1 VTGRPASIVAR
12 VQPTRTGGRVQERGH
27 RTRAAIVE
35 ETVLCVLEEGFV
47 AASAKHIAERA
58 GVTWGVIQYHFG
70 DRNGLL
76 ADVVAYG
83 YENFRVAIGAVSGA
97 ESDSRLRVASVVDAA
112 WTAFSAPES
121 RASLEILIATR
132 SSRGPKQTTELEEMA
147 RDMRSLGAVLV
158 GGSKE
163 AQSLGRTIGEV
174 MWAAL
179 RGLVFAQMITREP
192 IESTDERAILIDLI
206 QSYLEHGPIGDQ
218 QEDD

>member
-1 VTGRPASIVAR
+1 MTGRPPSIVAR
-12 VQPTRTGGRVQERGH
+12 VQPTRTGGRVQERGD
-27 RTRAAIVE
+27 RTRTAIVD
-35 ETVLCVLEEGFV
+35 ETIRCVLEEGFA

-83 YENFRVAIGAVSGA
+83 YENFRVAIEAVGAA
-97 ESDSRLRVASVVDAA
+97 KSDPDRRVASVVDAA
-112 WTAFSAPES
+112 WNAFSAPES

-132 SSRGPKQTTELEEMA
+132 TSRDSAQTTELEEMA
-147 RDMRSLGAVLV
+147 RDMRRLGAVLV
-158 GGSKE
+158 GDGKG
-163 AQSLGRTIGEV
+163 AHSLGRTIGEV

-192 IESTDERAILIDLI
+192 IEFTEERAILIDLI
-206 QSYLEHGPIGDQ
+206 QSYLKHGPNGD
-218 QEDD
+218 D

>member
-1 VTGRPASIVAR
+1 MTGRPPSILAR
-12 VQPTRTGGRVQERGH
+12 VQPTRTGERVQERGD
-27 RTRAAIVE
+27 RTRMAIVE
-35 ETVLCVLEEGFV
+35 ETIRCVLEEGYA

-83 YENFRVAIGAVSGA
+83 YDNFRMAIGAVSAA
-97 ESDSRLRVASVVDAA
+97 ESDSHLRVASVVDAA

-132 SSRGPKQTTELEEMA
+132 SSRGPKQITELEEMA
-147 RDMRSLGAVLV
+147 RDMRRLGAVLV
-158 GGSKE
+158 GDGKGTQ
-163 AQSLGRTIGEV
+163 ALGRVIGEV

-192 IESTDERAILIDLI
+192 IESTQERAILIELI
-206 QSYLEHGPIGDQ
+206 QSYLKHGPNGD
-218 QEDD
+218 D

>member
-1 VTGRPASIVAR
+1 M
-12 VQPTRTGGRVQERGH
+12 
-27 RTRAAIVE
+27 AIVE
-35 ETVLCVLEEGFV
+35 ETIRCVLEEGFA

-83 YENFRVAIGAVSGA
+83 YENFRVAIEAVSAA
-97 ESDSRLRVASVVDAA
+97 ESDSHLRVASVVDAA

-132 SSRGPKQTTELEEMA
+132 SSRGPKQITELEEMA
-147 RDMRSLGAVLV
+147 RDMRRLGAVLV
-158 GGSKE
+158 GDGKG
-163 AQSLGRTIGEV
+163 AHSLGRTIGEV
-174 MWAAL
+174 MWATL

-192 IESTDERAILIDLI
+192 IEFTEERAILIDLI
-206 QSYLEHGPIGDQ
+206 QSYLKHGPNGD
-218 QEDD
+218 D

>member
-1 VTGRPASIVAR
+1 M
-12 VQPTRTGGRVQERGH
+12 
-27 RTRAAIVE
+27 AIVE
-35 ETVLCVLEEGFV
+35 ETIQCVLEEGFA

-83 YENFRVAIGAVSGA
+83 YKNFRVAIEAVSAA
-97 ESDSRLRVASVVDAA
+97 ERDSHLRVASVVDAA

-132 SSRGPKQTTELEEMA
+132 SSRGPKQITELEEMA
-147 RDMRSLGAVLV
+147 RDMRRLGAVLV
-158 GGSKE
+158 GDVKE
-163 AQSLGRTIGEV
+163 YQPLGRTIGEV

-179 RGLVFAQMITREP
+179 RGLVFAQMITCEP
-192 IESTDERAILIDLI
+192 IDSTEERAILIDLI
-206 QSYLEHGPIGDQ
+206 QSYLKHGTDR
-218 QEDD
+218 